1 MVVEVRL
8 VVQNGVVFLEGLDLL
23 QLFLVELQR
32 QDFLVQSL
40 LFRIDFA
47 FLNQLEPYFLHDE
60 VHLFLIGA
68 ALLSLLLA
76 HVLEQS
82 LTFLFVDGL
91 REQVV
96 REVDEDGTQIA
107 VVLYEIDL
115 VVVLVYY

>member
-1 MVVEVRL
+1 LVVEVRL

-40 LFRIDFA
+40 QFRIDFA

-76 HVLEQS
+76 HLLEQS

-107 VVLYEIDL
+107 VVLYEVDL